1 MYYSL
6 FYSSQNSINQHFM
19 KIFKREESK
28 DLDHLNMISTDEE
41 IFDKVF
47 EKQNH
52 ENQTYYSINDEDED
66 CLVVDFLCTDLQHFS
81 EHHIN
86 ILKSHIFSYYEVT
99 INLHSE
105 DYKLD
110 FDDVDNLD
118 QISDNT
124 DNTNQN
130 IVVSPALKI

>member
-1 MYYSL
+1 
-6 FYSSQNSINQHFM
+6 M

-52 ENQTYYSINDEDED
+52 ENETYYCINDEDED
-66 CLVVDFLCTDLQHFS
+66 CLVVDFLCIDLQHVS

-110 FDDVDNLD
+110 FDDVDNID